1 MKIGIVCY
9 PTFGGSGVLAT
20 ELGMALADRGHEIHF
35 ITYNQ
40 PVRLDFIT
48 HQLHFHEV
56 RIEEYPLFQYQP
68 YELALSSKLVKVI
81 KEHGLDILHAHYAI
95 PHAYAAYMAKLMLR
109 EEGIDIKV
117 VTTLHGT
124 DITLVGSHP
133 TYQIA
138 VEFSINHSDVV
149 TAVSESLKEDTLRLF
164 HIQKDIQVVYN
175 FIDIKKYERE
185 KKKEC
190 KRIAL
195 AQPNERILTHVSNFR
210 PVKKTEDVVKIFA
223 VIQAS
228 IPSKLLMVGDGPERL
243 KTERLAKKLG
253 VEDQVIFLGNSTEL
267 NKILC
272 YSDVFL
278 LPSERESFG
287 LAALEAMAAETPVI
301 STNTGGLSEVNKH
314 GVTGFLS
321 NVGDV
326 KSMTNHVLNILES
339 DENLATFK
347 RNAKHFNFRWIKSF
361 PFMKIYT
368 VLHCTQRRSRL
379 GIVIV
384 ETFNN
389 QILRN
394 FTV

>member
-1 MKIGIVCY
+1 MKIGIVLY
-9 PTFGGSGVLAT
+9 PTFGGSGIVAT
-20 ELGMALADRGHEIHF
+20 ELGKALSRKGHEIHF
-35 ITYNQ
+35 ITYSQ
-40 PVRLDFIT
+40 PVRLDRLRENIY
-48 HQLHFHEV
+48 FHEV
-56 RIEEYPLFQYQP
+56 RISDYPLFDYTP
-68 YELALSSKLVKVI
+68 YEQVLTSKLVDVVRFEK
-81 KEHGLDILHAHYAI
+81 LDLLHVHYAI

-117 VTTLHGT
+117 VTTLHGS

-133 TYQIA
+133 TYQTA
-138 VEFSINHSDVV
+138 AEFSINHSDVV

-347 RNAKHFNFRWIKSF
+347 RNAKHHSLQFSLD
-361 PFMKIYT
+361 KIIPVYENIYSAA
-368 VLHCTQRRSRL
+368 LHPKK
-379 GIVIV
+379 V
-384 ETFNN
+384 
-389 QILRN
+389 
-394 FTV
+394 